1 MKFEDFMSNW
11 LSGYRANGG
20 DSYCETEIATS
31 ALDAWNNRQ
40 ALIDAHNRR
49 MGELCA
55 RRVGKRQGC
64 NGGDGFLCAEC
75 PCRYMIEDK

>member
-1 MKFEDFMSNW
+1 MMD
-11 LSGYRANGG
+11 NGG
-20 DSYCETEIATS
+20 MSDAEHL
-31 ALDAWNNRQ
+31 ALDRQHAWQDKQEVDRLQ